1 MAYNYDAL
9 YASEPHALGAQT
21 KDIATFLDGLALSGA
36 RILDVGCGQGRD
48 ALPLARA
55 GHDVTGVDLSPTG
68 VNDMIVDAE
77 REGLSII
84 GHVADITAYRP
95 DGHFDVLL
103 IDRTLHMLDHAPRA
117 ATFAALIPCV
127 TEGGWLVLADE
138 TSNLAGFRVAL
149 QRDDRTWDID
159 RCAKGLLFAQNKG

>member
-1 MAYNYDAL
+1 
-9 YASEPHALGAQT
+9 
-21 KDIATFLDGLALSGA
+21 
-36 RILDVGCGQGRD
+36 
-48 ALPLARA
+48 
-55 GHDVTGVDLSPTG
+55 
-68 VNDMIVDAE
+68 MIVDAE